1 MNELPPCVLPRR
13 RLVRC
18 FLAVCL
24 VVQVVGLCIGCARFD
39 KFNSDWVVAAVSV
52 AELSLMSLPY
62 LLLLVPCRTS
72 SISLV
77 QVAGLVFPLGTALWA
92 CLGCWTSHVEDSMA
106 ALAYVMGMGLF
117 MVGFMYAYPV
127 MFVLGMLAHQWRMR
141 RKRMP

>member
-13 RLVRC
+13 RLVRR

-24 VVQVVGLCIGCARFD
+24 VLQVVGLCIGCARFD
-39 KFNSDWVVAAVSV
+39 KFNSDWEVFAASV
-52 AELSLMSLPY
+52 AEFSLMSLPY

-92 CLGCWTSHVEDSMA
+92 CLGCWTSRVEDSVA

-117 MVGFMYAYPV
+117 MVGFIYAYPV
-127 MFVLGMLAHQWRMR
+127 MFVLGMLAHQWRNR

>member
-24 VVQVVGLCIGCARFD
+24 VVQVVGL
-39 KFNSDWVVAAVSV
+39 
-52 AELSLMSLPY
+52 
-62 LLLLVPCRTS
+62 
-72 SISLV
+72 
-77 QVAGLVFPLGTALWA
+77 VFPLGTALWA
-92 CLGCWTSHVEDSMA
+92 CLGCWTSRVEDSVA

-117 MVGFMYAYPV
+117 MVGFIYAYPV
-127 MFVLGMLAHQWRMR
+127 MFVLGMLAHQWRNR